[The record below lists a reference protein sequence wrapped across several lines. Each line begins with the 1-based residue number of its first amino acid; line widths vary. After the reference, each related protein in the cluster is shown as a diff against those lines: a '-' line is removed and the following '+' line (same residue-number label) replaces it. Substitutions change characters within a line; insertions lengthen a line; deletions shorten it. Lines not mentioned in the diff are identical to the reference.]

1 METRAFF
8 HGRYLN
14 AVDAKGR
21 VSLPADMRGVIATRA
36 REATAT
42 GAYVNDRDLMIAAH
56 REMPCLKGFDVG
68 FLPTLHMQAEEGV
81 AHLTGAER
89 LAASE
94 LAHAALFGDIEK
106 TSFDEP
112 GRMVLPPQSRAMAG
126 IEGMALFVGAGT
138 IFHIWNPDDYLA
150 CDLIAEFDK
159 RAVRALIATRGG
171 K

>member
-1 METRAFF
+1 
-8 HGRYLN
+8 
-14 AVDAKGR
+14 
-21 VSLPADMRGVIATRA
+21 MRGVIATRA